1 MEEVLTG
8 IFSPNRIIQCCA
20 ISMELLMI
28 ILLHINQKTVLPT
41 FNDFYTHVKR

>member
-8 IFSPNRIIQCCA
+8 IFSPDRIIQCCA

-28 ILLHINQKTVLPT
+28 ILLHINQNTVLQT
-41 FNDFYTHVKR
+41 FQYYFSCPI